1 MSDIDIW
8 QKEFW
13 NRLNQQM
20 QENFKK
26 QIELTQKQMEL
37 TRTDKRT
44 NGTYKNR

>member
-26 QIELTQKQMEL
+26 QMELTQEQVKKQMWNL
-37 TRTDKRT
+37 H
-44 NGTYKNR
+44 KNR